1 MLLFVYGT
9 LKQGGKYHCYLG
21 EAALVAE
28 HATAKGTLY
37 DSGMGYPAMAVS
49 GEGEIQG
56 EVYDIPEELWPAI
69 DDLEGYT
76 DGAVTDLFDKIET
89 TVSAAGE
96 VLNTIVYVAKDPT
109 LLQKQV
115 ESGVWDV
122 RIPQEQL

>member
-49 GEGEIQG
+49 EEGEIRG

-76 DGAVTDLFDKIET
+76 DGGATDLFDKIET
-89 TVSAAGE
+89 TVDAAGE
-96 VLNTIVYVAKDPT
+96 ALNTIVYVAKDPS
-109 LLQKQV
+109 LLKRKV
-115 ESGVWDV
+115 AEGVWDI
-122 RIPQEQL
+122 RTPQEQA

>member
-1 MLLFVYGT
+1 MFLFVYGT

-37 DSGMGYPAMAVS
+37 DSGMGYPAMALS
-49 GEGEIQG
+49 EENEIQG

-76 DGAVTDLFDKIET
+76 GGAAGDLFDKIEIA
-89 TVSAAGE
+89 VDAAGE
-96 VLNTIVYVAKDPT
+96 TLNAIVYIAKDQA
-109 LLQKQV
+109 LLKKKMAT
-115 ESGVWDV
+115 GVWDV
-122 RIPQEQL
+122 RMPQEQV